1 MNEVAPELIA
11 RCQKGDSTAFD
22 ELVAA
27 TQNSI
32 FNIAFRI
39 LGNRED
45 AQDVAQEVYLRVWR
59 GLPAFRA
66 ESKFSTWLYRVVV
79 NACLNRKRQLRGQLQ
94 LVDNENIWELLP
106 EPAPEPLRRALRSE
120 QNTRLWAAVDS
131 LDDKYRLVITL
142 FYQEEMSYQEIA
154 SLLVLP
160 LGTVKAHLNRARVAL
175 AKILP
180 GMIGVADG

>member
-11 RCQKGDSTAFD
+11 RCQKGDTTAFD
-22 ELVAA
+22 ELVTA

-32 FNIAFRI
+32 FNMSFRI

-45 AQDVAQEVYLRVWR
+45 AQDIAQEVYLRVWR

-94 LVDNENIWELLP
+94 VVDNEAIWELLP
-106 EPAPEPLRRALRSE
+106 EPAPEPLRRALQGE

-131 LDDKYRLVITL
+131 LDSKYRLVITL
-142 FYQEEMSYQEIA
+142 FYQEEMTYQEIA
-154 SLLVLP
+154 FLLVLP
-160 LGTVKAHLNRARVAL
+160 IGTVKAHLNRARTAL
-175 AKILP
+175 ARILP
-180 GMIGVADG
+180 DMIGVTDG